1 MHENKCPCANKTDG
15 HTNSLKNNKR
25 SEKTAEF
32 PIKGH
37 KKRIVKINRLVGK
50 VKKHVYV
57 NFYIEIQKFMRS
69 QRNKNLNNKKKK
81 RNKIL
86 TQKNTENGRCR

>member
-1 MHENKCPCANKTDG
+1 MCMKTNVLVLIKQTDRRMDRGVHKKKKENFQSKV
-15 HTNSLKNNKR
+15 
-25 SEKTAEF
+25 
-32 PIKGH
+32 I

-69 QRNKNLNNKKKK
+69 QLENIKKK
-81 RNKIL
+81 N
-86 TQKNTENGRCR
+86 

>member
-1 MHENKCPCANKTDG
+1 MCMKTNVLVLIKQTDG
-15 HTNSLKNNKR
+15 RMDRGAHKKKKENFQSKV
-25 SEKTAEF
+25 
-32 PIKGH
+32 I

-69 QRNKNLNNKKKK
+69 QLENIYKKN
-81 RNKIL
+81 
-86 TQKNTENGRCR
+86 

>member
-1 MHENKCPCANKTDG
+1 MDRGAHKKKKENFQSKV
-15 HTNSLKNNKR
+15 
-25 SEKTAEF
+25 
-32 PIKGH
+32 I

-69 QRNKNLNNKKKK
+69 QL
-81 RNKIL
+81 
-86 TQKNTENGRCR
+86 ENI